1 MTPFHL
7 SAKHGKANMIEVVA
21 KSEEAIKHFHKKTLQ
36 DVWKN
41 VSSKNGFNALHIA
54 TKGGNVSILLLIY

>member
-7 SAKHGKANMIEVVA
+7 SAKHGHHNIIEVVA
-21 KSEEAIKHFHKKTLQ
+21 KSERALDQYHKKTLQ
-36 DVWKN
+36 DVWKD

-54 TKGGNVSILLLIY
+54 TKGGHVS